1 MQRAYAFENL
11 QRKSGDSIML
21 LTQREDIIT
30 PRLALIAITPA
41 MLKSEQADDKNLG
54 MLIRCAIPPNWPPVD
69 WEPHVLDTL
78 LAQYERHPEQMAW
91 HRYVAFLNPDGT
103 RTLIGS
109 MGAFWRDTSPHECE
123 IGYTILPPYE
133 GRGLATEGARAL
145 INLIRGDS
153 RMTSIIAHTFP
164 ELKASIRVME
174 KCGLVF
180 DGNGEEAGTVRYR
193 LML

>member
-1 MQRAYAFENL
+1 MPLRTSSEN
-11 QRKSGDSIML
+11 QEIPIML
-21 LTQREDIIT
+21 LTQREDIVT

-41 MLKSEQADDKNLG
+41 MLKSEQANDKRLG
-54 MLIRCAIPPNWPPVD
+54 DLIRCAIPPNWPPVH

-78 LAQYERHPEQMAW
+78 LAQYERSPEQVAW
-91 HRYVAFLNPDGT
+91 HRYVAFLNPDGN

-123 IGYTILPPYE
+123 IGYSILPPYE
-133 GRGLATEGARAL
+133 GRGLATEGTRAL

-180 DGNGEEAGTVRYR
+180 DGKGEEAGTVRYR
-193 LML
+193 LLL